1 MEKILLT
8 GSRGAL
14 AEAVID
20 ELNKKKIKHITAK
33 NYLEFLKKIKKIR
46 FDKILH
52 LGASNRFG
60 QSFDNYFFKNVLNF
74 YDVLD
79 YCKNTKILLASTDKV
94 NDLIKSKK
102 EINQIDS
109 YALSKLVAE
118 KMLIEKSQKKNLK
131 FIIIRF
137 PSLMIFNK
145 RKKNIFYYLTKNI
158 NKTFKLKEN
167 KNFNNNLLTKDQAVD
182 LIFEKMKFLN
192 KDCNKIINV
201 KSNGKITTEKLKK
214 ILKKNKKKFS
224 VIRDNNFR
232 KNTNFKG
239 FENKKYNNKDALKN
253 FLRDII

>member
-1 MEKILLT
+1 M
-8 GSRGAL
+8 
-14 AEAVID
+14 
-20 ELNKKKIKHITAK
+20 
-33 NYLEFLKKIKKIR
+33 
-46 FDKILH
+46 
-52 LGASNRFG
+52 
-60 QSFDNYFFKNVLNF
+60 
-74 YDVLD
+74 D

-145 RKKNIFYYLTKNI
+145 RKKNIFYYLKKNI

-214 ILKKNKKKFS
+214 
-224 VIRDNNFR
+224 
-232 KNTNFKG
+232 
-239 FENKKYNNKDALKN
+239 Y
-253 FLRDII
+253 